1 MVEDLKRLIEL
12 QRVDL
17 RLREVTHQIDQFPA
31 RLAAL
36 EKKLHDAQAAQ
47 QARRERLTESLK
59 NRKKFEL
66 DVQALE
72 DKISKYKEQLYEVKS
87 NEAYR
92 ALQHEIELAEQEK
105 RAGEDKELEAMIAV
119 EELEAGLKAGE
130 QEVKKVEADCARE
143 RAATEAEQRER
154 EREAAELRKEQEE
167 LRTAIE
173 AELLEQYDRISKAHG
188 GIAMAEARDEVCQ
201 VCLVRIRPQ
210 VFSELKRNEQIIL
223 CDSCH
228 RILFYLP
235 PAAPAEQPVEANT

>member
-105 RAGEDKELEAMIAV
+105 RTGEDKELEAMIAV
-119 EELEAGLKAGE
+119 EELEAGLKKGE
-130 QEVKKVEADCARE
+130 QEVKKVEADGARE

-173 AELLEQYDRISKAHG
+173 AEMLEQYDRISKAHG
-188 GIAMAEARDEVCQ
+188 GIAMAEARDEICQ

-210 VFSELKRNEQIIL
+210 VFSELKRNDHIIL

-235 PAAPAEQPVEANT
+235 PGAPAEQPVEAQT

>member
-17 RLREVTHQIDQFPA
+17 RLREVTHQIEQFPA

-36 EKKLHDAQAAQ
+36 EKKLHDAHAAQ
-47 QARRERLTESLK
+47 QSRRDRLTESLK
-59 NRKKFEL
+59 SRKRFEL

-105 RAGEDKELEAMIAV
+105 RAAEDKELEVMIAV
-119 EELEAGLKAGE
+119 EELEAELKKGE

-143 RAATEAEQRER
+143 RETLEAERRER
-154 EREAAELRKEQEE
+154 EGEAAELRKEQEE
-167 LRTAIE
+167 LRAAIE
-173 AELLEQYDRISKAHG
+173 DEMLEQYDRISKAHG
-188 GIAMAEARDEVCQ
+188 GVALAEARDEICQ

-235 PAAPAEQPVEANT
+235 PAAPVEAKT

>member
-36 EKKLHDAQAAQ
+36 EKKLHDAHAAQ
-47 QARRERLTESLK
+47 QARRDRLTESLK
-59 NRKKFEL
+59 SRKRFEL

-92 ALQHEIELAEQEK
+92 ALQHEIELAEREK
-105 RAGEDKELEAMIAV
+105 RGGEDKELEAMIAV
-119 EELEAGLKAGE
+119 EELEAALKAGE

-154 EREAAELRKEQEE
+154 EAEAAELRKEQEA
-167 LRTAIE
+167 LRAAIQ
-173 AELLEQYDRISKAHG
+173 AEMLEQYDRISKAHG
-188 GIAMAEARDEVCQ
+188 GIALAEARDEVCQ

-235 PAAPAEQPVEANT
+235 PAAPAAEPVEAQT

>member
-36 EKKLHDAQAAQ
+36 EKKLHDARAAQ

-105 RAGEDKELEAMIAV
+105 RTGEDKELEAMIAV

-154 EREAAELRKEQEE
+154 EAEAAGLRKEQEE
-167 LRTAIE
+167 LRTAVE
-173 AELLEQYDRISKAHG
+173 AEMLDQYDRISKAHG
-188 GIAMAEARDEVCQ
+188 GIAMAEARDEICQ

-210 VFSELKRNEQIIL
+210 VFSELKRNDHIIL

-235 PAAPAEQPVEANT
+235 AQAPTQSVEASQ